1 MGATTVSDSGPK
13 FHPGWL
19 SVFLQLMKLRV
30 IVLLQITAVCAI
42 LVHDLLSRHG
52 LLEIERT
59 WADTGFT
66 IIITIIGGTLSAGGS
81 NSINMWY
88 DSDIDMLMTRTQK
101 RPIPQGHISPVGAL
115 IFGIIISLS
124 GSSIFFLLHWKA
136 AFWSFF
142 SVAFYVLIY
151 SMWLKRRTP
160 QNIVIGGIAGAT
172 PPLIG
177 WAGAAGDSLSNLNPF
192 DLGSAIPWM
201 LFALIFLW
209 TPPHFWALAVYK
221 YEDYKKADIP
231 MLPVTHG
238 KDFARLH
245 IFLYSILLF
254 CLRITRIRNIP
265 GRAIKSPVCVVI
277 SASEIPAA
285 TMSTVS
291 EPPPE
296 EIAERKRERRQ
307 ERRKAKRVWSRKGQ
321 LWTIAWR
328 VTAYL
333 FVQRRSFWKRFVPR
347 TWRLCRRKGQRSRHQ
362 PARSRRADHEVSRVR
377 Q

>member
-1 MGATTVSDSGPK
+1 MGAKTVSDSGPNN
-13 FHPGWL
+13 HPGWL

-59 WADTGFT
+59 WAETGFT

-101 RPIPQGHISPVGAL
+101 RPIPQGHISPLGAL

-142 SVAFYVLIY
+142 SVGFYVLIY

-209 TPPHFWALAVYK
+209 TPPHFWALALYRSGEYARAEVPMMNEVK
-221 YEDYKKADIP
+221 GADYTLKQSKIYCVLLFLLGSVP
-231 MLPVTHG
+231 CFWPESGLPLLWAFIAGGLT
-238 KDFARLH
+238 FW
-245 IFLYSILLF
+245 YSISVWQIDPNEEFDSNGRMPKAAKSFFRSLYYLGWMFVLLVLI
-254 CLRITRIRNIP
+254 CIIP
-265 GRAIKSPVCVVI
+265 PDLLGWLGP
-277 SASEIPAA
+277 
-285 TMSTVS
+285 
-291 EPPPE
+291 
-296 EIAERKRERRQ
+296 
-307 ERRKAKRVWSRKGQ
+307 
-321 LWTIAWR
+321 LD
-328 VTAYL
+328 L
-333 FVQRRSFWKRFVPR
+333 
-347 TWRLCRRKGQRSRHQ
+347 
-362 PARSRRADHEVSRVR
+362 
-377 Q
+377 